1 MKSLIDSSGFKDQL
15 FIIRLF
21 YLMILTITLP
31 DINMNVKAD
40 KIEVHMII
48 SERIFE
54 IMKEQKMSQRELS
67 RRTGITISTISDW
80 NTKKSNPAS
89 DKLLIISEA
98 LGISVEEL
106 LTGSALF
113 KENASDSM
121 DYKNVDDDEL
131 LEDYHNLSK
140 SQQVRL
146 IKYMKR
152 LGEMNGEK

>member
-1 MKSLIDSSGFKDQL
+1 
-15 FIIRLF
+15 
-21 YLMILTITLP
+21 
-31 DINMNVKAD
+31 
-40 KIEVHMII
+40 MII

-89 DKLLIISEA
+89 DKLLVISEA
-98 LGISVEEL
+98 LGGSVEEL
-106 LTGSALF
+106 LTGSETF
-113 KENASDSM
+113 KENLSESI
-121 DYKNVDDDEL
+121 DYKNVEDHKI
-131 LEDYHNLSK
+131 LEGYHKLSK

-146 IKYMKR
+146 LKYMKR

>member
-1 MKSLIDSSGFKDQL
+1 
-15 FIIRLF
+15 
-21 YLMILTITLP
+21 
-31 DINMNVKAD
+31 
-40 KIEVHMII
+40 MII

-98 LGISVEEL
+98 LGVSVEEL
-106 LTGSALF
+106 LTDSESF
-113 KENASDSM
+113 KGNLSESI
-121 DYKNVDDDEL
+121 DYENVDDYKI
-131 LEDYHNLSK
+131 LEDYHKLSK

-146 IKYMKR
+146 LKYMKR
-152 LGEMNGEK
+152 LGEMNGER

>member
-1 MKSLIDSSGFKDQL
+1 
-15 FIIRLF
+15 
-21 YLMILTITLP
+21 
-31 DINMNVKAD
+31 
-40 KIEVHMII
+40 MII

-89 DKLLIISEA
+89 DKLLVISEA
-98 LGISVEEL
+98 LGVSVEEL
-106 LTGSALF
+106 LLGSESF
-113 KENASDSM
+113 KEKSSEGI
-121 DYKNVDDDEL
+121 DYKNVDDNKI

-146 IKYMKR
+146 LKYMKR

>member
-1 MKSLIDSSGFKDQL
+1 
-15 FIIRLF
+15 
-21 YLMILTITLP
+21 
-31 DINMNVKAD
+31 
-40 KIEVHMII
+40 MII

-89 DKLLIISEA
+89 DKLLVISEA
-98 LGISVEEL
+98 LGVSVEEL
-106 LTGSALF
+106 LTGSETF
-113 KENASDSM
+113 KEN
-121 DYKNVDDDEL
+121 
-131 LEDYHNLSK
+131 LSE

-146 IKYMKR
+146 LKYMKR